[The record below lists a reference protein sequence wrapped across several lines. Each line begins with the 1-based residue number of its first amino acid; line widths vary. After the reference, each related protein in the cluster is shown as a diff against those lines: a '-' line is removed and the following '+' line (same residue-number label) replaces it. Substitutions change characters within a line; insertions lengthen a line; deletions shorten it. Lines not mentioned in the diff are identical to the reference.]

1 MKRIINKQTGVFL
14 RDDFTFDESTEIGLD
29 ITPAQGLYSPKWDG
43 EKWIEGATA
52 EEIEAISIETVP
64 EKITKLQ
71 LKIQLVKM
79 GFDLQIIEDAI
90 KQLPEPQRI
99 IAMLAWTEA
108 TNFYR
113 SNEMISIVGQMFNLT
128 SEQIDELFIEADK
141 IRL

>member
-1 MKRIINKQTGVFL
+1 MIIEINCQTGE
-14 RDDFTFDESTEIGLD
+14 TTER
-29 ITPAQGLYSPKWDG
+29 
-43 EKWIEGATA
+43 EMTA
-52 EEIEAISIETVP
+52 EEIAQMEQMQAEMEAFENKVP

-79 GFDLQIIEDAI
+79 GFDLQIIENAI
-90 KQLPEPQRI
+90 NALPEPQRI

-113 SNEMISIVGQMFNLT
+113 SNEMIAIVGQMFNLT
-128 SEQIDELFIEADK
+128 EKQIDELFIEAEK